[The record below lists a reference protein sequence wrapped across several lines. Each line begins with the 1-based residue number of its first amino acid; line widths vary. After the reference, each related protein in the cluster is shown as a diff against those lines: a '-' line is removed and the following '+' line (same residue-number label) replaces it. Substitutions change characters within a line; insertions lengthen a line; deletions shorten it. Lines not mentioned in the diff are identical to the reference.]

1 MKILVVTTRIPYPLN
16 EGANMRIFNLLKA
29 LATRHEVSLA
39 TLLTSK
45 SEEVYL
51 GRFEPFCRRVGFV
64 MKERTRARRLW
75 DIATSAVVSV
85 PYLSYI
91 TRSEKMNRLVTE
103 MSREVD
109 IVQAEFPYAAQYIL
123 NTEAFKV
130 LDAHNV
136 EADILRG
143 RSNQQ
148 TTFGLWLYHHLQ
160 QKRMEKAE
168 RDLCSRMD
176 LILTTSED
184 DRRQLMKFNSWTEVV
199 PNAIDHLPQDTWD
212 RDNKR
217 ITFTGLM
224 RYTANVDGARWF
236 CEEIWPLVRQK
247 EPDAEFFIVGKSPV
261 PAVRRLQGNGVHV
274 TGEVESVSD
283 YLLDTSVVVAPL
295 RIGSGT
301 RIKILEAMA
310 HGKPV
315 VSTRLGCM
323 GLDIEDGRNICIAD
337 NAREFA
343 DLVVS
348 LLGSSEER
356 ERIGAEGRRV
366 VEKQYTWRAV
376 AESLANIY
384 DNAKR
389 QQSSM
394 PTK

>member
-45 SEEVYL
+45 SEKVFL

-103 MSREVD
+103 MSQDAD

-148 TTFGLWLYHHLQ
+148 TTFGPWLYHHLQ
-160 QKRMEKAE
+160 QKRMEKVE

-199 PNAIDHLPQDTWD
+199 PNAIDHLPRDTWD

-236 CEEIWPLVRQK
+236 CKEIWPLVRQK

-356 ERIGAEGRRV
+356 KRIGAEGRRV
-366 VEKQYTWRAV
+366 VEKKYTWRAV
-376 AESLANIY
+376 AESLADIY